1 MVNGNY
7 YELPKPAGVKT
18 VDFTHKRCTQ
28 AVSSIRV
35 DRHCRPSK
43 MDGTSQQSRLFKI
56 AMAGIYYLLDTFTNE
71 IFRGNPTSVCILDK
85 TLSVKTMHS
94 LAKEFNAP
102 VTAFVEPQSENEIYP
117 IRYFTV
123 TGEIPACGHA
133 TLGAA
138 FVLHNQTVGTQ
149 ITFETIEKIMLQ
161 TRKDNGVT
169 FIEYPKFNK
178 TDFVIPTMLMNALN
192 IQDSQTNFFS
202 EELQSLFIELKN
214 ETEVKQLSPDFKMLL
229 ESTDKIKEV
238 VVMSKAENK
247 NYDFVLRSFCPWIGI
262 DEDPV
267 TGSVHSVLGQF
278 WQERLNKNVLVAFQ
292 ASQRGGHIVVK
303 QLQNTVEI
311 GGHVEMI
318 IEGRLKQ

>member
-1 MVNGNY
+1 M
-7 YELPKPAGVKT
+7 GVT
-18 VDFTHKRCTQ
+18 
-28 AVSSIRV
+28 
-35 DRHCRPSK
+35 
-43 MDGTSQQSRLFKI
+43 
-56 AMAGIYYLLDTFTNE
+56 YYLLDTFTKE
-71 IFRGNPTSVCILDK
+71 KFKGNPTPICLLEEV
-85 TLSVKTMHS
+85 LSIQTMHAF
-94 LAKEFNAP
+94 AKEFNAP
-102 VTAFVEPQSENEIYP
+102 VTAFVEPKNENKIYP

-149 ITFETIEKIMLQ
+149 ITFETIEKIRLQ

-178 TDFVIPTMLMNALN
+178 TDFVIPIMLMNALDIRN
-192 IQDSQTNFFS
+192 SQTNFFS
-202 EELQSLFIELKN
+202 EELQSLFIELEN
-214 ETEVKQLSPDFKMLL
+214 ENEVKQLSPDFKMLL

-238 VVMSKAENK
+238 VVMSKAENQ

-292 ASQRGGHIVVK
+292 ASQRGGQIFIK

-311 GGHVEMI
+311 GGHVEI
-318 IEGRLKQ
+318 ITEGKLKK